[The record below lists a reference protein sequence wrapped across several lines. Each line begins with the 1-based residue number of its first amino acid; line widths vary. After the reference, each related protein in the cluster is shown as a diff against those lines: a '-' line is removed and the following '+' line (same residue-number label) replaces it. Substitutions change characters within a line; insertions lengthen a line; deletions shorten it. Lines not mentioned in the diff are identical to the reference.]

1 MIGSIRVV
9 LVAILLS
16 ALTAAVG
23 GWLGVQYGLAHA
35 PRSPVSLNRVLHRQL
50 DLTPAQR
57 QQLAML
63 EAAYAAR
70 RNVLEG
76 EERSA
81 NRALATALLAEHR
94 YGPKAAQAI
103 NQFSAAMTAL
113 QVATVQ
119 HVMAMRSVLTPRQA
133 QTYDHAIAKALD
145 SSAP

>member
-1 MIGSIRVV
+1 MIGSTRMV
-9 LVAILLS
+9 LVAIVLS
-16 ALTAAVG
+16 ALAAAGG

-57 QQLAML
+57 QQLATL

-70 RNVLEG
+70 RKVLEA

-81 NRALATALLAEHR
+81 NRKLAAALLAEHR
-94 YGPKAAQAI
+94 YGPQAAQAI
-103 NQFSAAMTAL
+103 TRFSAAMTAL

-133 QTYDHAIAKALD
+133 QTYDQAVAKALD
-145 SSAP
+145 SSGP

>member
-1 MIGSIRVV
+1 MIGCTRVV
-9 LVAILLS
+9 VVAILLS
-16 ALTAAVG
+16 ALTAAGG

-57 QQLAML
+57 QQLATL

-70 RNVLEG
+70 RKVLEA

-81 NRALATALLAEHR
+81 NRKLAAALLAEHR
-94 YGPKAAQAI
+94 YGPQAARAI
-103 NQFSAAMTAL
+103 TRFSAAMTAL

-133 QTYDHAIAKALD
+133 QTYDHAVAKALD
-145 SSAP
+145 SSGP